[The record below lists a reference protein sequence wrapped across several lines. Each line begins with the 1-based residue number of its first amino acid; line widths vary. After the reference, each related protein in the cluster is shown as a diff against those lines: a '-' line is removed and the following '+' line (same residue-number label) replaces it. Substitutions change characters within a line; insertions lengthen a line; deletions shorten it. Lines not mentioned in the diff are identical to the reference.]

1 MWGKLNLC
9 QLKFTLCTALWN
21 TEPIPKTSVG
31 KRERETRAPERE
43 TERRWRK
50 QAALGPQLCFSAGCD
65 HCRTKS
71 GSRTAL
77 LYIKILTP
85 ISRVSTE
92 HELEPDSL
100 SRGLCPALAHQ
111 LEFLLQG
118 HTVKI
123 SQERQQLCIFK
134 EMGSF
139 FFPLK
144 NSSSWNSYS
153 LETWGKFVDMCT
165 QRPKCARSLQE
176 KEDKPAPRI
185 KVETASGLVSIH
197 KLFSSA
203 TRNVIDIQLWIRR
216 EILQLSCLSL
226 MDSQWAYVF
235 SGGIGERFQQHSC
248 I

>member
-1 MWGKLNLC
+1 MNQGLLPFLSLTVVSVEFRVWNEVTVKIWIEGESGIIKAITGFC
-9 QLKFTLCTALWN
+9 GSSDVYYTCRTVPISSKFHVGQ
-21 TEPIPKTSVG
+21 TEPLPFEIYSVYYSM
-31 KRERETRAPERE
+31 KYWTYSQDICWKEREKETRAPETE

-50 QAALGPQLCFSAGCD
+50 QAALGPQLCLSAGCD

-77 LYIKILTP
+77 LYIRILTP
-85 ISRVSTE
+85 ISRVSTG

-139 FFPLK
+139 FFP
-144 NSSSWNSYS
+144 
-153 LETWGKFVDMCT
+153 
-165 QRPKCARSLQE
+165 
-176 KEDKPAPRI
+176 
-185 KVETASGLVSIH
+185 
-197 KLFSSA
+197 
-203 TRNVIDIQLWIRR
+203 
-216 EILQLSCLSL
+216 
-226 MDSQWAYVF
+226 
-235 SGGIGERFQQHSC
+235 
-248 I
+248 